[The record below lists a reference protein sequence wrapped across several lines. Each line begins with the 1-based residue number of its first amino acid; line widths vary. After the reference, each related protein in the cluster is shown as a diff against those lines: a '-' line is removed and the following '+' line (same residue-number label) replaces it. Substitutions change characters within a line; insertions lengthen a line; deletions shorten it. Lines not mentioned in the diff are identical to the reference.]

1 MAEFART
8 GSTWLAALL
17 AVAILLMFGY
27 LLFTDGQIPPKQQ
40 LVDPPIELA
49 EPNLPLETIEV
60 DDDLPNQQ
68 EIRENEAS
76 AFVDNLA
83 PERQQAITINEY
95 QDQFV
100 RADSIIALPRLE
112 ERVTTLEKLMAD
124 DSLEDDTP
132 LTLNYIEESCEQTT
146 ISDIGKREED
156 HIAPITVI
164 TGSGEEIT
172 APLTDLLKRNDID
185 ETVTEIRRENKQ
197 RQLMA
202 GKLAD
207 SGIASDQEMNVT
219 INRGVQEI
227 AIKDIFGDDIDMM
240 TDNSLLYL
248 HRVTEAD
255 RQGLWGIVQTGLIE
269 IFRRG
274 MHLEGLGRQST
285 VSVIIPP
292 DADEPLPDGFSS
304 FLGKILDGKV
314 SVSYVYNFKTNSMG
328 RDPNLVYPGQ
338 QLILI
343 RFSPDELRDIYM
355 YFAERRGQSVKTFA
369 IGD

>member
-8 GSTWLAALL
+8 GSAWLAALL

-27 LLFTDGQIPPKQQ
+27 LLFTDGKSPSKQE

-60 DDDLPNQQ
+60 SDDLPNQQ
-68 EIRENEAS
+68 EIREIEAS
-76 AFVDNLA
+76 AFVDNMAL
-83 PERQQAITINEY
+83 EQQVVTINEY

-100 RADSIIALPRLE
+100 RPDSIIALPRLE

-124 DSLEDDTP
+124 DSLQDDTP
-132 LTLNYIEESCEQTT
+132 LTLNYIEETREKTT

-156 HIAPITVI
+156 HIAPITVV
-164 TGSGEEIT
+164 TESGEEIT
-172 APLTDLLKRNDID
+172 APLTNLLKRDDVNV
-185 ETVTEIRRENKQ
+185 TVTEIRRESKQ
-197 RQLMA
+197 RQLTA
-202 GKLAD
+202 RELAD
-207 SGIASDQEMNVT
+207 SGIATDQEMNVT

-227 AIKDIFGDDIDMM
+227 AIKDILGDDIM

-269 IFRRG
+269 KFRRG
-274 MHLEGLGRQST
+274 MRIEGLGRQST
-285 VSVIIPP
+285 VSVIIPS
-292 DADEPLPDGFSS
+292 DADEPLPDGLSS

-314 SVSYVYNFKTNSMG
+314 STSYVYNFKTNSMG
-328 RDPNLVYPGQ
+328 RDPNLIHPGQ

-343 RFSPDELRDIYM
+343 SFSPDELRDIYM
-355 YFAERRGQSVKTFA
+355 YFAEQRGESVKTFA

>member
-8 GSTWLAALL
+8 GSAWLAALL

-27 LLFTDGQIPPKQQ
+27 LLFTDGKSPSKQE
-40 LVDPPIELA
+40 LLDPPIELA
-49 EPNLPLETIEV
+49 EPDLPLETIEV
-60 DDDLPNQQ
+60 DDDLPDQQ

-76 AFVDNLA
+76 AFVENLA
-83 PERQQAITINEY
+83 PAQQQAITINEY

-100 RADSIIALPRLE
+100 RPDSIIALPRLE
-112 ERVTTLEKLMAD
+112 QRVTTLEKLMTD

-132 LTLNYIEESCEQTT
+132 LTLNYLEESREQTT
-146 ISDIGKREED
+146 ISDIGKREDD

-164 TGSGEEIT
+164 TESGEEIT
-172 APLTDLLKRNDID
+172 APLTDLLKRDD
-185 ETVTEIRRENKQ
+185 VDATVTEIRRESKQ
-197 RQLMA
+197 RQLTA
-202 GKLAD
+202 GELAD
-207 SGIASDQEMNVT
+207 SGIAGDQEMNVT

-227 AIKDIFGDDIDMM
+227 AIKDILGDEMM

-255 RQGLWGIVQTGLIE
+255 RQGLWGIVQTGLIDK
-269 IFRRG
+269 FRRG
-274 MHLEGLGRQST
+274 MRIEGLGRQST

-304 FLGKILDGKV
+304 FLGQILNGKV
-314 SVSYVYNFKTNSMG
+314 STSYVYNFKTNSMG
-328 RDPNLVYPGQ
+328 RDPNLIHPGQ

-343 RFSPDELRDIYM
+343 RFNPDELRDIYM
-355 YFAERRGQSVKTFA
+355 YFAERRGESVKTFA